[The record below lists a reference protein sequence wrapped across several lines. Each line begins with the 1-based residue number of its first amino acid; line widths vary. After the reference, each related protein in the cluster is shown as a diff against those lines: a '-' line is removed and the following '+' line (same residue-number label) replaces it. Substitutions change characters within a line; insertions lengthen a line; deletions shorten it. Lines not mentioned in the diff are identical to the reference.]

1 MKTVTVVLVAAGYCK
16 RTPPTMK
23 QIKNYLKGVHSY
35 KGPELNHLN
44 QENIVSEF
52 RKLVRARKGVIK
64 PEKVSPVKRE
74 TAKKPKPRLK
84 GKKRKP
90 EFTAPKKKRVKQE
103 STF

>member
-1 MKTVTVVLVAAGYCK
+1 MVIHSVAVKIYYK
-16 RTPPTMK
+16 F
-23 QIKNYLKGVHSY
+23 YLLTNEITY
-35 KGPELNHLN
+35 
-44 QENIVSEF
+44 
-52 RKLVRARKGVIK
+52 KLVRARKGARK
-64 PEKVSPVKRE
+64 PEKVSPAKRE